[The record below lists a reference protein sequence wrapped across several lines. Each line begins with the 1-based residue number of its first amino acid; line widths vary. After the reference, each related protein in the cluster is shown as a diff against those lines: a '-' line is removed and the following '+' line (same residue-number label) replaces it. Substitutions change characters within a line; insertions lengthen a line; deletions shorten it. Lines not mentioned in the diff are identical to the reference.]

1 MKSLLQ
7 IFEENNLLD
16 SPETENLI
24 NKINELIKND
34 ANTTTQKENRDSR
47 SEGARTRTK
56 DKRHTYSLVR
66 SKRTHANS
74 KRKEVA
80 I

>member
-1 MKSLLQ
+1 MKKTLLQ

-34 ANTTTQKENRDSR
+34 ANTTTQKENRDS
-47 SEGARTRTK
+47 
-56 DKRHTYSLVR
+56 
-66 SKRTHANS
+66 
-74 KRKEVA
+74 
-80 I
+80 

>member
-34 ANTTTQKENRDSR
+34 ANTTTQKENRDS
-47 SEGARTRTK
+47 
-56 DKRHTYSLVR
+56 
-66 SKRTHANS
+66 
-74 KRKEVA
+74 
-80 I
+80 

>member
-1 MKSLLQ
+1 MKKTLLQ

-34 ANTTTQKENRDSR
+34 VNTTTQKEN
-47 SEGARTRTK
+47 
-56 DKRHTYSLVR
+56 
-66 SKRTHANS
+66 
-74 KRKEVA
+74 
-80 I
+80 